1 MKKILLVISSLI
13 ILIGIGIL
21 TYSFY
26 QDQKYKNQDTK
37 LLEDFFD
44 NYDDS
49 ETKVEENI
57 TENVTEEPK
66 VQNVSYLAV
75 IEIPSISLNT
85 GIVMSN
91 SSFSTMNRNVSIYP
105 TSDMPN
111 VENGNFIL
119 FAHNGSSRVAYFKN
133 ISKLKNGNEIF
144 IYYNNE
150 KFTYKAINKYEVN
163 SLKDILISLTI

>member
-37 LLEDFFD
+37 LLEA
-44 NYDDS
+44 
-49 ETKVEENI
+49 
-57 TENVTEEPK
+57 K

>member
-49 ETKVEENI
+49 ETKVEEN
-57 TENVTEEPK
+57 
-66 VQNVSYLAV
+66 
-75 IEIPSISLNT
+75 
-85 GIVMSN
+85 
-91 SSFSTMNRNVSIYP
+91 
-105 TSDMPN
+105 
-111 VENGNFIL
+111 
-119 FAHNGSSRVAYFKN
+119 
-133 ISKLKNGNEIF
+133 
-144 IYYNNE
+144 
-150 KFTYKAINKYEVN
+150 
-163 SLKDILISLTI
+163 

>member
-1 MKKILLVISSLI
+1 MKKILLVISGLI

-49 ETKVEENI
+49 ETKVGENI

-91 SSFSTMNRNVSIYP
+91 SSFSTMNRNVS
-105 TSDMPN
+105 
-111 VENGNFIL
+111 
-119 FAHNGSSRVAYFKN
+119 K
-133 ISKLKNGNEIF
+133 K
-144 IYYNNE
+144 
-150 KFTYKAINKYEVN
+150 
-163 SLKDILISLTI
+163 